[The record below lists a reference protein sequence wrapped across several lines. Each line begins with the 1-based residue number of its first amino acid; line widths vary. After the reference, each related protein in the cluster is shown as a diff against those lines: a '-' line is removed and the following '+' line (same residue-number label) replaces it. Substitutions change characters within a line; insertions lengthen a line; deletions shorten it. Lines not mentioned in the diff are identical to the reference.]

1 MRDVPRQF
9 VARSVQ
15 PKTLARDVAKAFS
28 GKALRRLVETLDQRD
43 ELLVASKDGQV
54 SVVVDRGPSAAAQ
67 ATAKWL
73 LEWTEGKAAQAVEVS
88 GQIDHVHMH
97 LDALRELARPVLDV
111 TPQPIDNVRQ
121 SDA

>member
-1 MRDVPRQF
+1 MRAIPHRF
-9 VARSVQ
+9 SERSVQ

-28 GKALRRLVETLDQRD
+28 GKALRRLVETLDQRETTTD
-43 ELLVASKDGQV
+43 ATGEL
-54 SVVVDRGPSAAAQ
+54 VDRGPSAAAQ

-111 TPQPIDNVRQ
+111 TPQPVDLIK
-121 SDA
+121 